1 MPHARPRPPPPP
13 PGSGTPRAARGTGR
27 GGAVRPGAA
36 EEDEGES
43 AARGTWLCEPSACP
57 GETRCSRG
65 GTRRR
70 SSGRGRVARSGPA
83 GNLPHSKGKF
93 GGGRKGGG
101 CRCAALGVRSRSL
114 LAVRFHPGREIK
126 KMKIRKGKKKKK
138 KAKIFSCG
146 GEGAE
151 EPDVP
156 LRSEPSPRGES
167 YGRGGGPAARCPPR
181 DLTLPPAERGRS

>member
-65 GTRRR
+65 GN
-70 SSGRGRVARSGPA
+70 A
-83 GNLPHSKGKF
+83 
-93 GGGRKGGG
+93 
-101 CRCAALGVRSRSL
+101 
-114 LAVRFHPGREIK
+114 
-126 KMKIRKGKKKKK
+126 
-138 KAKIFSCG
+138 
-146 GEGAE
+146 
-151 EPDVP
+151 
-156 LRSEPSPRGES
+156 
-167 YGRGGGPAARCPPR
+167 
-181 DLTLPPAERGRS
+181 